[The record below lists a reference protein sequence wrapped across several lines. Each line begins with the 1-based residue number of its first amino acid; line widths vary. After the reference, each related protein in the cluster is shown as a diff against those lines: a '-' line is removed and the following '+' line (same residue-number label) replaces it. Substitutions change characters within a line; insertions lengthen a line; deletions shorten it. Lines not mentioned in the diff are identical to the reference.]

1 LAVTNPWRDEEFTT
15 AKEANTAEQDAL
27 FAEGV
32 DLRVQSITGADG
44 VEVIQDGNG
53 FTVKTPQDISKA
65 ASPEFKTVSLSSMK
79 QGSVPFISSVGGK
92 RKLCQNNDNFRW
104 NDKARSLWVNSIQ
117 HKNFQARELMAG
129 YGQGILED
137 MGKYKW
143 NLAQRLGTQASA
155 RAITYLGNGRVLA
168 GTSAN
173 GRIYRSSDHGASWAN
188 MGTMIADE
196 THIYS
201 MCYCGNG
208 IVIAGTRP
216 TGKIGRS
223 TDYGESWSDI
233 GQLGAETYVMSLVYC
248 GNGVVV
254 AGTNPLGHI
263 FRSTDYGATWAHLGQ
278 QFSETQVASLCYLGG
293 GVVLGGTYGVGKII
307 RSTDSGLTWTDVNQN
322 YQFTQVYCLAYLEA
336 GICLAGTADG
346 VGGKILRSTDF
357 GITWEDLG
365 VIVAGEVEIDA
376 LAYLGNGVALGST
389 AGGGHLVHSNDYGLT
404 WTDLGVLSAGE
415 SSIRSICSLGD
426 GVALAGTGTDANIFR
441 LDHMRT
447 PGLGVTYNPEAWTTT
462 DDDAWHTETVTGAK
476 AVLISVDWESATAT
490 HALYVYTRRQGS
502 AETWE
507 GNVSGWGKAGG
518 MIIQPCDNPAYPGQF
533 EYKIS
538 YDGGTLVA
546 KIIGYL
552 S

>member
-1 LAVTNPWRDEEFTT
+1 
-15 AKEANTAEQDAL
+15 
-27 FAEGV
+27 
-32 DLRVQSITGADG
+32 
-44 VEVIQDGNG
+44 
-53 FTVKTPQDISKA
+53 
-65 ASPEFKTVSLSSMK
+65 
-79 QGSVPFISSVGGK
+79 
-92 RKLCQNNDNFRW
+92 
-104 NDKARSLWVNSIQ
+104 
-117 HKNFQARELMAG
+117 
-129 YGQGILED
+129 
-137 MGKYKW
+137 
-143 NLAQRLGTQASA
+143 
-155 RAITYLGNGRVLA
+155 
-168 GTSAN
+168 
-173 GRIYRSSDHGASWAN
+173 
-188 MGTMIADE
+188 
-196 THIYS
+196 
-201 MCYCGNG
+201 
-208 IVIAGTRP
+208 
-216 TGKIGRS
+216 
-223 TDYGESWSDI
+223 
-233 GQLGAETYVMSLVYC
+233 
-248 GNGVVV
+248 V